1 MAASDPSRGENRPSP
16 EALLE
21 TVQAERRGKLKIFLG
36 AAPGVGKTYEMLQQ
50 AAARRREGIDAVIG
64 VVETHG
70 RVETEQLV
78 RGFEAIP
85 RRHIEYRGRTIDEK
99 DIDAVLARRPKLVLV
114 DELAH
119 TNAPGSRHPKRY
131 LDVEEL
137 LAAGIDVYT
146 TLNIQ
151 HVESLNDVIAQITR
165 IRVRETVPD
174 SIIDR
179 ADEIEVTDLT
189 PEDLM
194 QRLREGKVYVRDQAQ
209 RALRHYFL
217 PGNLAALRELAL
229 RRTAQRV
236 DEQMLTYMQ
245 AHAIAGPWAAGER
258 LLVCVSENP
267 ISAQLVRQTRRIAD
281 QLKAKWTALYI
292 ETSHHHRLSEVER
305 DRIADTLRLAE
316 RLGAEAITVPGS
328 RIADDVIA
336 FAQANNVTQ
345 IILGKSDRPRWQ
357 QIFYGSVAAELTRK
371 SGKIG
376 IQIVSG
382 EGEQLPEKTIHTRPE
397 GKSFDPLPYLVS
409 TLTVGIALL
418 IAFLID
424 RFVIVVPNISLV
436 FLSAVLFSAI
446 IYGLFPSLYAAFLS
460 VLAYNFFF
468 LPPLYTFTVADP
480 ANVVALVFF
489 GIVAVFTSNLTART
503 RSQAMTAQTR
513 ARTTAELYAFS
524 RKLAGIGEID
534 DLLWAF
540 CHQVA
545 LMLKVRIVVL
555 LPEQDSIVLRAGYPP
570 EDTLDEADVAA
581 AKWTWDH
588 NRAAGRGA
596 DTLPGAKRLF
606 LPMRTERG
614 PVGVLGI
621 DRDRPGPLL
630 TPDERR
636 LLDALTDQTAVAI
649 ERIGLAESI
658 DEARVQ
664 AETERLRATLL
675 SSISHD
681 LRTPLASIIGS
692 ITALRSTDT
701 RYPEEAREELM
712 ATIQEEAERLNRFV
726 GNLLDT
732 TRLEAGAIEFK
743 REMVDLAEIVETAL
757 RRAARILA
765 HHKVEVD
772 LATDLPMVSI
782 DVAIFEQALFNLL
795 DNAAK
800 YSPRGSLIRIRGYGT
815 GGAVAIDV
823 EDEGPGIPPEQIDR
837 IFEKFHRAS
846 EGDNRPAGTGLGLSI
861 CRGFVEGM
869 GGRITAAN
877 RADRSGARFTITLP
891 VPAEAA
897 ATNARASV
905 A

>member
-1 MAASDPSRGENRPSP
+1 MTASDPPRGDQRPSP

-21 TVQAERRGKLKIFLG
+21 AAEAERRGKLKIFLG

-50 AAARRREGIDAVIG
+50 AAARRREGVDAVIG

-70 RVETEQLV
+70 RIETEQLV
-78 RGFEAIP
+78 RGFEVIP
-85 RRHIEYRGRTIDEK
+85 HRRIEYRGRTLDEM
-99 DIDAVLARRPKLVLV
+99 DLDAVLARRPKLVLV

-131 LDVEEL
+131 LDIEEL

-151 HVESLNDVIAQITR
+151 HVESLNDVVAQITR

-174 SIIDR
+174 GIIDR
-179 ADEIEVTDLT
+179 ADEIEVVDLT

-217 PGNLAALRELAL
+217 PGNLAALREMAL

-245 AHAIAGPWAAGER
+245 AHAISGPWAAGER

-292 ETSHHHRLSEVER
+292 ETSRHHRLSEVER

-316 RLGAEAITVPGS
+316 RLGAEAITVPGN

-336 FAQANNVTQ
+336 FAQSNNVTQ

-357 QIFYGSVAAELTRK
+357 QFLYGSVASELMRK
-371 SGKIG
+371 AGTIG
-376 IQIVSG
+376 IQIVAG
-382 EGEQLPEKTIHTRPE
+382 EGEPIPEKTLRTRQDGE
-397 GKSFDPLPYLVS
+397 AFDPLPYLVS
-409 TLTVGIALL
+409 TLTVGVALL
-418 IAFLID
+418 IALGID
-424 RFVIVVPNISLV
+424 RFIAVPNISLV

-446 IYGLFPSLYAAFLS
+446 IYGLMPSLYAAFLS

-468 LPPLYTFTVADP
+468 LPPLYTFTIADP
-480 ANVVALVFF
+480 ANVVALIFF
-489 GIVAVFTSNLTART
+489 GIVAIFTSNLTART
-503 RSQAMTAQTR
+503 RSQALTAQAR
-513 ARTTAELYAFS
+513 AKATAELYAFS
-524 RKLAGIGEID
+524 RKLAGIGELD

-545 LMLKVRIVVL
+545 LMLKLRIVVL
-555 LPEQDSIVLRAGYPP
+555 VPEGDSIKLRAGYPP

-614 PVGVLGI
+614 PVGVIGI

-658 DEARVQ
+658 DEARLQ

-692 ITALRSTDT
+692 ITALRSGGA
-701 RYPEEAREELM
+701 RYPAEAREELM
-712 ATIQEEAERLNRFV
+712 TTIQEEAERLNRFV

-732 TRLEAGAIEFK
+732 TRLEAGTIEFK

-765 HHKVEVD
+765 HHKVAVD
-772 LATDLPMVSI
+772 LAADLPMVPI
-782 DVAIFEQALFNLL
+782 DISIFEQALFNLL

-800 YSPRGSLIRIRGYGT
+800 YAPRGSQVRIRGYKSGHS
-815 GGAVAIDV
+815 VAIEV
-823 EDEGPGIPPEQIDR
+823 EDEGPGIPPDQLEL
-837 IFEKFHRAS
+837 IFDKFHRAS
-846 EGDNRPAGTGLGLSI
+846 EGDNRAAGTGLGLSI

-869 GGRITAAN
+869 GGRVAAAN
-877 RADRSGARFTITLP
+877 RSDRSGARFTITLP
-891 VPAEAA
+891 VREAA
-897 ATNARASV
+897 AADNAPASV